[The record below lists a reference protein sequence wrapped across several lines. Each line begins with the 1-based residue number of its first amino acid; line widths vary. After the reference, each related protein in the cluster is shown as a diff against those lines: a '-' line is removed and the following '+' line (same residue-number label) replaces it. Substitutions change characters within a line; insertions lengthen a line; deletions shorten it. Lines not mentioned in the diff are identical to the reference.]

1 MTVYTISS
9 NVETKS
15 NPVHF
20 LIKTT
25 SNSEY
30 CQQTW
35 NFSPPISQVSW
46 APEYLVTSTR
56 VLCGSEQQGSFNP
69 SVSQSHNNDNMT
81 IVTTP
86 SHLWTWK
93 QRRRLSWTRF
103 HWSVQWTNTGKFPSS
118 HRNSK
123 NLLSLIVQLSHQ
135 HQEESIV
142 NFTSI
147 ALFLVYLN
155 DIILPDWTMNKI
167 LLECSTANSIQPRQ
181 FTMRQHHRAALLLAT
196 GRVHC

>member
-69 SVSQSHNNDNMT
+69 SVSQSHNNSNMT
-81 IVTTP
+81 IVTTL
-86 SHLWTWK
+86 SHLWIWR
-93 QRRRLSWTRF
+93 QRRHLSWTRF
-103 HWSVQWTNTGKFPSS
+103 YWSVQRQVPSS
-118 HRNSK
+118 RGNSQSA
-123 NLLSLIVQLSHQ
+123 NTIVQLFSQ

-142 NFTSI
+142 NFPVLI
-147 ALFLVYLN
+147 VLFLVHLSN
-155 DIILPDWTMNKI
+155 IILSDWTI
-167 LLECSTANSIQPRQ
+167 IVWGHGLV
-181 FTMRQHHRAALLLAT
+181 
-196 GRVHC
+196 G

>member
-1 MTVYTISS
+1 MKTLIYGHLETLRKKAKLHINKENWEQTYVLNDTLLNCQPTPEKVAGNQNVELGTLIRPWIWTILFPGFCNIFNIKKLRGQKIWKLFPGRVMTVHTISS

-86 SHLWTWK
+86 SHLWIWR
-93 QRRRLSWTRF
+93 QWRHSPWTRF
-103 HWSVQWTNTGKFPSS
+103 H
-118 HRNSK
+118 
-123 NLLSLIVQLSHQ
+123 
-135 HQEESIV
+135 
-142 NFTSI
+142 
-147 ALFLVYLN
+147 
-155 DIILPDWTMNKI
+155 
-167 LLECSTANSIQPRQ
+167 
-181 FTMRQHHRAALLLAT
+181 
-196 GRVHC
+196 